1 VIKLGTNDT
10 KPQNWQFNKEFQHD
24 LLEMI
29 EKLQKLPA
37 NPRILLAH
45 PIRAFKSTW
54 DINDNIIVNEL
65 IPIIN
70 QVAKKKKLQVIDLHE
85 AITDE
90 KMLLDDGIHPNE
102 KGAQRIAEVVAE
114 AIRQ

>member
-1 VIKLGTNDT
+1 
-10 KPQNWQFNKEFQHD
+10 
-24 LLEMI
+24 M
-29 EKLQKLPA
+29 
-37 NPRILLAH
+37 
-45 PIRAFKSTW
+45 
-54 DINDNIIVNEL
+54 
-65 IPIIN
+65 
-70 QVAKKKKLQVIDLHE
+70 IDLHE